1 VHHPSTSDLHSR
13 SNRSHHRGIGISLS
27 RARHPLACNPFTAN
41 QYLGRSHPYLHSSF
55 ITFSLSNRPRSS
67 SFYALPTSYLTCTKQ
82 YLESNAFI
90 STKMEAPLTSPNHSK
105 TQSSSYYTSFPST
118 STTSGPT
125 SAPQQPAAQPAPQ
138 RSTSQDETS
147 PFLRDFNLVAEAAKR
162 AQMAVLMRDL
172 EGIGLQ

>member
-1 VHHPSTSDLHSR
+1 
-13 SNRSHHRGIGISLS
+13 
-27 RARHPLACNPFTAN
+27 
-41 QYLGRSHPYLHSSF
+41 
-55 ITFSLSNRPRSS
+55 
-67 SFYALPTSYLTCTKQ
+67 
-82 YLESNAFI
+82 
-90 STKMEAPLTSPNHSK
+90 MEAPLTSPNHSK

>member
-1 VHHPSTSDLHSR
+1 M
-13 SNRSHHRGIGISLS
+13 
-27 RARHPLACNPFTAN
+27 
-41 QYLGRSHPYLHSSF
+41 SSPRL
-55 ITFSLSNRPRSS
+55 ITEVAYQSS
-67 SFYALPTSYLTCTKQ
+67 YF
-82 YLESNAFI
+82 FD
-90 STKMEAPLTSPNHSK
+90 HSK

-118 STTSGPT
+118 STASGPT